1 MSVPARSRA
10 GRGNPPQRT
19 PERRLV
25 ILARWPAPGRCK
37 RRLAKELGDR
47 RAARVQARLNDHVLA
62 ASRGACAAAAAELV
76 LATSGIGLVA
86 ARRWG
91 LSLGADRVVPQG
103 PGSLGL
109 RLRRQVVRA
118 RRQGVRHLLLIG
130 SDLPELA
137 AADLIEAFQALA
149 LGSPLVLGPALDGG
163 YWLIGLG
170 WQGPAGCSAFHR
182 AVGAPRLFAGA
193 EGPIPWGSDAVLRQT
208 LAAADR
214 EGLAE
219 TLLSVRS
226 DLDRAADLARWR

>member
-10 GRGNPPQRT
+10 DRGDPPQR
-19 PERRLV
+19 PSERRLV

-37 RRLAKELGDR
+37 RRLAAELGDR
-47 RAARVQARLNDHVLA
+47 RAARVQTRLTDHALA
-62 ASRGACAAAAAELV
+62 ASRRACAAAAAELV
-76 LATSGIGLVA
+76 LATSGIGLAA

-91 LSLGADRVVPQG
+91 LCLGADRVVPQG

-137 AADLIEAFQALA
+137 AADLLEAFWALA
-149 LGSPLVLGPALDGG
+149 LGSPLLLGPALDGG

-170 WQGPAGCSAFHR
+170 WPGPAVGPA
-182 AVGAPRLFAGA
+182 AKPPGAPSLFAGA
-193 EGPIPWGSDAVLRQT
+193 AGPIHWGSDAVLRQT

-214 EGLAE
+214 EAMVA

-226 DLDRAADLARWR
+226 DLDRPADLGRWR

>member
-1 MSVPARSRA
+1 M
-10 GRGNPPQRT
+10 
-19 PERRLV
+19 

-37 RRLAKELGDR
+37 RRLAVDLGDR
-47 RAARVQARLNDHVLA
+47 RAARVQARLTDHALA

-76 LATSGIGLVA
+76 LATSGIGLTA

-91 LSLGADRVVPQG
+91 FSLGADRVEPQG

-118 RRQGVRHLLLIG
+118 RREGVRHLLLIG

-137 AADLIEAFQALA
+137 ATDLLEAFRALA

-170 WQGPAGCSAFHR
+170 WPGPAAKPP
-182 AVGAPRLFAGA
+182 GAPRLFAGA
-193 EGPIPWGSDAVLRQT
+193 AGLIPWGSDAVLRQT

-214 EGLAE
+214 EAME
-219 TLLSVRS
+219 ATLLAVRA
-226 DLDRAADLARWR
+226 DLDRPVDLARWR

>member
-1 MSVPARSRA
+1 MSVQVPPRA
-10 GRGNPPQRT
+10 GCGDQPQR
-19 PERRLV
+19 PQHRRLV

-37 RRLAKELGDR
+37 RRLATELGDR
-47 RAARVQARLNDHVLA
+47 RAARVQARLTDHALA

-76 LATSGIGLVA
+76 LATSGIGAAA

-103 PGSLGL
+103 SGSLGL

-118 RRQGVRHLLLIG
+118 RREGVRHLLLIG

-137 AADLIEAFQALA
+137 AVDLLEAFRALA
-149 LGSPLVLGPALDGG
+149 HGAPLVLGPALDGG

-170 WQGPAGCSAFHR
+170 WPGPAGGPASKA

-193 EGPIPWGSDAVLRQT
+193 AGPIPWGSDAVLGQT
-208 LAAADR
+208 LAAAAQ
-214 EGLAE
+214 EAMAAILLA
-219 TLLSVRS
+219 VRS
-226 DLDRAADLARWR
+226 DLDRPADLARWR

>member
-1 MSVPARSRA
+1 MSLPAPPRA
-10 GRGNPPQRT
+10 GRGDPPQRV

-37 RRLAKELGDR
+37 RRLAVELGDR
-47 RAARVQARLNDHVLA
+47 RAARVQARLTDHALA
-62 ASRGACAAAAAELV
+62 ASRGACGAAAAELV
-76 LATSGIGLVA
+76 LATSGIGLAA

-91 LSLGADRVVPQG
+91 LSLGADQVVPQG

-118 RRQGVRHLLLIG
+118 RRQGVRNLLLIG

-137 AADLIEAFQALA
+137 AADLLEAFRALA

-170 WQGPAGCSAFHR
+170 WLGPAGGR
-182 AVGAPRLFAGA
+182 AAKPPGAPRLFAGA
-193 EGPIPWGSDAVLRQT
+193 AGPIPWGSGAVLRQT

-214 EGLAE
+214 EAMAA
-219 TLLSVRS
+219 TLLAVRS
-226 DLDRAADLARWR
+226 DLDRPADLARWR